1 MPWTSMRDEYLV
13 MDEAIQQFLRDTGK
27 LPKQLKKWEAYQE
40 LKTELENM
48 DKILPLINALA
59 ADSIRPRHWE
69 EIIELTAT
77 QIPYSSETFKL
88 QEFLDAPILDY

>member
-1 MPWTSMRDEYLV
+1 
-13 MDEAIQQFLRDTGK
+13 MDESIQQFLRDTGK

-48 DKILPLINALA
+48 EKMLPLIDSLSK
-59 ADSIRPRHWE
+59 DSIRPRHWE

-77 QIPYSSETFKL
+77 QIPYSAESFKL
-88 QEFLDAPILDY
+88 QDFLDAPILDV